1 MYHEADGPDEM
12 RKAVREQ
19 LRDGADFIKVMTT
32 GARSNELED
41 PEPSQMTDAE
51 FAAVVDEAHRMGFKV
66 AAHVEGLDGT
76 AAAIAH
82 GMDTVEHGMYL
93 NQRPDLLDAMAAAGQ
108 VLVPT
113 LSGYYWMGGF
123 GDVIDPTQ
131 ATVEAHM
138 LPSIVELAHYN
149 LEQGTLSMRAAREA
163 GVKIAL
169 GSDRSGVSG
178 DDTALE
184 LVRMV
189 HHGMTSAE
197 ALRSATE
204 IAAEAIGLQ
213 DHIGTIAPGKLA
225 DLFVVDGDVVATP
238 ELLLDPQRIWLVL
251 QLGEVV
257 GGAALE
263 AAPPT

>member
-1 MYHEADGPDEM
+1 MRYGAFRGPRLLTCGLILSATAPGGRFYGAMYREADGPDEM

-82 GMDTVEHGMYL
+82 GMDTIEHGMYL
-93 NQRPDLLDAMAAAGQ
+93 NQRPELLEAMAAGGQ

-123 GDVIDPTQ
+123 GEVDRPRPGHHRRPDAPQ
-131 ATVEAHM
+131 HR
-138 LPSIVELAHYN
+138 
-149 LEQGTLSMRAAREA
+149 RAGPPQPRAGNAEHAR
-163 GVKIAL
+163 
-169 GSDRSGVSG
+169 R
-178 DDTALE
+178 
-184 LVRMV
+184 
-189 HHGMTSAE
+189 
-197 ALRSATE
+197 
-204 IAAEAIGLQ
+204 
-213 DHIGTIAPGKLA
+213 APGRGQDRAGLR
-225 DLFVVDGDVVATP
+225 P
-238 ELLLDPQRIWLVL
+238 RRR
-251 QLGEVV
+251 LGR
-257 GGAALE
+257 
-263 AAPPT
+263 